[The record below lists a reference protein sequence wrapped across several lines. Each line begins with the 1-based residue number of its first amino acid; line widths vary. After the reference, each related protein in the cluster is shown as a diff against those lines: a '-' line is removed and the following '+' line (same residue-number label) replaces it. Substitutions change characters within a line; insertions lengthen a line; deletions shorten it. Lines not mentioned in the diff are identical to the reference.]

1 MICTNG
7 TGEQRN
13 RIKVLVEISRYLEY
27 IPYVNR
33 GDSESRNLYWT
44 VDRDGYVRIFYKL
57 QHAVVNTGREQKLMA
72 FRRLAVTFSG
82 DWRIRIEKQRRV
94 DGEWQVENGSY
105 ICLDMS
111 EESTIMLTSTIQLC
125 LDESDHTLA

>member
-1 MICTNG
+1 MICTDG

-33 GDSESRNLYWT
+33 DSKSRNLYWT
-44 VDRDGYVRIFYKL
+44 VDRDGHVRIFYKL
-57 QHAVVNTGREQKLMA
+57 QHAVVNTGREQKLVA

-94 DGEWQVENGSY
+94 DGEWQVEDGSY

-111 EESTIMLTSTIQLC
+111 EESTMMLTSTIQLC